1 MRKEDFFEVLG
12 ELDDDIVK
20 GAKTIMKKK
29 VYWKVWGTMAACL
42 AIVAVLGIGGLQGGF
57 MTNQND
63 EENVTSNIPDRPI
76 NLKPVIN
83 FEGVV
88 TAVDGG
94 RITLEDGKVI
104 LITDDTAF
112 GGDPDTNN
120 VVSDNIQ
127 VGNFIQGYTE
137 NDPDA
142 EEVTASRIWTNEA
155 PTVSGKR
162 VINFEGRVVE
172 AEENSVTLDNG
183 KNIRIADDTIITF
196 PDGRPA
202 KITEGDYIQGYAENI
217 EDSKADATY
226 ILITPL

>member
-29 VYWKVWGTMAACL
+29 AYWKVWGTMAACL
-42 AIVAVLGIGGLQGGF
+42 AIVVALGIGVLQGGF

-63 EENVTSNIPDRPI
+63 EGDVTDNISDRPT

-88 TAVDGG
+88 TAVDGD
-94 RITLEDGKVI
+94 RITLKDGKVI

-112 GGDPDTNN
+112 GGDLDTNN
-120 VVSDNIQ
+120 VVSDNIR

-137 NDPDA
+137 DDTDA
-142 EEVTASRIWTNEA
+142 EEVTANRIWTNET
-155 PTVSGKR
+155 PTITGK
-162 VINFEGRVVE
+162 
-172 AEENSVTLDNG
+172 
-183 KNIRIADDTIITF
+183 
-196 PDGRPA
+196 
-202 KITEGDYIQGYAENI
+202 
-217 EDSKADATY
+217 
-226 ILITPL
+226 

>member
-42 AIVAVLGIGGLQGGF
+42 AIVVALGIGVLQGGF
-57 MTNQND
+57 MPNQND
-63 EENVTSNIPDRPI
+63 EEEVTDNISDRPT

-88 TAVDGG
+88 TAVDGD
-94 RITLEDGKVI
+94 RITLKDGKVI

-112 GGDPDTNN
+112 GGDLDTNN
-120 VVSDNIQ
+120 VVSDNIL

-137 NDPDA
+137 DDTDA
-142 EEVTASRIWTNEA
+142 EEVTANRIWTNET
-155 PTVSGKR
+155 PTISGK
-162 VINFEGRVVE
+162 
-172 AEENSVTLDNG
+172 
-183 KNIRIADDTIITF
+183 
-196 PDGRPA
+196 
-202 KITEGDYIQGYAENI
+202 
-217 EDSKADATY
+217 
-226 ILITPL
+226 

>member
-29 VYWKVWGTMAACL
+29 AYWKVWGTMAACF
-42 AIVAVLGIGGLQGGF
+42 AIIAVLGIGVLQSGF

-63 EENVTSNIPDRPI
+63 KGEVTSNIPERPT

-88 TAVDGG
+88 TAVDGD
-94 RITLEDGKVI
+94 RITLKDGKVI

-120 VVSDNIQ
+120 AVSDNIQ

-137 NDPDA
+137 GDADA
-142 EEVTASRIWTNEA
+142 EEVTANRIWTNEA
-155 PTVSGKR
+155 PTISGKR

-172 AEENSVTLDNG
+172 VEENSVTLDSG
-183 KNIRIADDTIITF
+183 KAIMIADDTIITF
-196 PDGRPA
+196 PDGSSA
-202 KITEGDYIQGYAENI
+202 KITEGDYIQGYAENA
-217 EDSKADATY
+217 ENSKVDATY

>member
-12 ELDDDIVK
+12 ELDDDLVK
-20 GAKTIMKKK
+20 GAKTNMKKK
-29 VYWKVWGTMAACL
+29 AYWKVWGTMAACL
-42 AIVAVLGIGGLQGGF
+42 AIVVALGIGVLQGGF

-63 EENVTSNIPDRPI
+63 EGAVTDNISDRPT

-88 TAVDGG
+88 TAVDGD
-94 RITLEDGKVI
+94 RITLKDGKVI

-137 NDPDA
+137 GDADA
-142 EEVTASRIWTNEA
+142 EEVTANRIWTNET
-155 PTVSGKR
+155 PTISGK
-162 VINFEGRVVE
+162 
-172 AEENSVTLDNG
+172 
-183 KNIRIADDTIITF
+183 
-196 PDGRPA
+196 
-202 KITEGDYIQGYAENI
+202 
-217 EDSKADATY
+217 
-226 ILITPL
+226 

>member
-29 VYWKVWGTMAACL
+29 AYWKVWGTMAACL
-42 AIVAVLGIGGLQGGF
+42 AIVVTLGIGVLQGGF

-63 EENVTSNIPDRPI
+63 EGAVTDNISDRPT

-88 TAVDGG
+88 TAVDGD
-94 RITLEDGKVI
+94 RITLKDGKII

-112 GGDPDTNN
+112 GGDLNTNN

-137 NDPDA
+137 GDADA
-142 EEVTASRIWTNEA
+142 EEVTANRIWTNET
-155 PTVSGKR
+155 P
-162 VINFEGRVVE
+162 
-172 AEENSVTLDNG
+172 
-183 KNIRIADDTIITF
+183 TII
-196 PDGRPA
+196 G
-202 KITEGDYIQGYAENI
+202 K
-217 EDSKADATY
+217 
-226 ILITPL
+226 

>member
-29 VYWKVWGTMAACL
+29 AYWKVWGTMAACL
-42 AIVAVLGIGGLQGGF
+42 AIVVALGIGVLQGGF
-57 MTNQND
+57 MPNQND
-63 EENVTSNIPDRPI
+63 EEEVTDNISDRPT

-88 TAVDGG
+88 TAVDGD
-94 RITLEDGKVI
+94 RITLKDGKVI

-137 NDPDA
+137 GDADA
-142 EEVTASRIWTNEA
+142 EEVTANRIWTNET
-155 PTVSGKR
+155 PTITGK
-162 VINFEGRVVE
+162 
-172 AEENSVTLDNG
+172 
-183 KNIRIADDTIITF
+183 
-196 PDGRPA
+196 
-202 KITEGDYIQGYAENI
+202 
-217 EDSKADATY
+217 
-226 ILITPL
+226 

>member
-29 VYWKVWGTMAACL
+29 AYWKVWGTMAACL
-42 AIVAVLGIGGLQGGF
+42 AIVVALGIGVLQGGF
-57 MTNQND
+57 MPNQND
-63 EENVTSNIPDRPI
+63 EGEVAGNIPDRPT

-88 TAVDGG
+88 TAVDGD
-94 RITLEDGKVI
+94 RITLKDGKVI

-112 GGDPDTNN
+112 GGDLNTNN

-137 NDPDA
+137 DDTGA
-142 EEVTASRIWTNEA
+142 EEVTANRIWTNET
-155 PTVSGKR
+155 PTITGK
-162 VINFEGRVVE
+162 
-172 AEENSVTLDNG
+172 
-183 KNIRIADDTIITF
+183 
-196 PDGRPA
+196 
-202 KITEGDYIQGYAENI
+202 
-217 EDSKADATY
+217 
-226 ILITPL
+226 

>member
-12 ELDDDIVK
+12 ELDGDIVK

-29 VYWKVWGTMAACL
+29 AYWKVWGTMAACL
-42 AIVAVLGIGGLQGGF
+42 AIVVALGIGVLQGGF

-63 EENVTSNIPDRPI
+63 EGAVTDNISDRPT

-88 TAVDGG
+88 TAVDGD
-94 RITLEDGKVI
+94 RITLKDGKVI

-137 NDPDA
+137 DDTDA
-142 EEVTASRIWTNEA
+142 EEVTANRIWTNET
-155 PTVSGKR
+155 PTISGK
-162 VINFEGRVVE
+162 
-172 AEENSVTLDNG
+172 
-183 KNIRIADDTIITF
+183 
-196 PDGRPA
+196 
-202 KITEGDYIQGYAENI
+202 
-217 EDSKADATY
+217 
-226 ILITPL
+226 

>member
-29 VYWKVWGTMAACL
+29 AYWKVWGTMAACL
-42 AIVAVLGIGGLQGGF
+42 AIVVALGIGVLQGGF
-57 MTNQND
+57 MPNQND
-63 EENVTSNIPDRPI
+63 EGAVTDNISDRPT

-88 TAVDGG
+88 TAVDGD
-94 RITLEDGKVI
+94 RITLKDGKVI

-137 NDPDA
+137 DDIDA
-142 EEVTASRIWTNEA
+142 EEVTANRIWTNET
-155 PTVSGKR
+155 PTITGK
-162 VINFEGRVVE
+162 
-172 AEENSVTLDNG
+172 
-183 KNIRIADDTIITF
+183 
-196 PDGRPA
+196 
-202 KITEGDYIQGYAENI
+202 
-217 EDSKADATY
+217 
-226 ILITPL
+226 

>member
-29 VYWKVWGTMAACL
+29 AYWKVWGTMAACL
-42 AIVAVLGIGGLQGGF
+42 AIVVALGIGVLQGGF

-63 EENVTSNIPDRPI
+63 EGAVTDNISDRPT

-88 TAVDGG
+88 TAVDGD
-94 RITLEDGKVI
+94 RITLKDGKVI

-112 GGDPDTNN
+112 GGDLNTNN

-137 NDPDA
+137 DDTDA
-142 EEVTASRIWTNEA
+142 EKVTANRIWTNET
-155 PTVSGKR
+155 PTITGK
-162 VINFEGRVVE
+162 
-172 AEENSVTLDNG
+172 
-183 KNIRIADDTIITF
+183 
-196 PDGRPA
+196 
-202 KITEGDYIQGYAENI
+202 
-217 EDSKADATY
+217 
-226 ILITPL
+226 